1 MEEKK
6 VNYIWQGGKIVPI
19 EEAKVHILT
28 PTVFWG
34 TNVFEGLRA
43 YWNQDKGQMYCFRE
57 EEHFQRLAES
67 VKLMRMTLP
76 FDPQKYGDYV
86 KEIIVA
92 NELKEDVHFDIRVY
106 LDGIGRWYD
115 TEPSNMFIA
124 LFPIGRTMDTENGV
138 ACKIS
143 SWRRISDASMSPRI
157 KVGSNYQNSRLAVLD
172 AMFDGYASTLLL
184 NQNNKVSEGPG
195 YCVFAVKKG
204 VVITPSVTSDILESI
219 TRLTLIEL
227 FQKDMGLKVEERD
240 VDRTELYISDELFI
254 CGTRVEIVPITSLD
268 KIPIG
273 AGRPGPITKGI
284 QELYFNIVRGCEER
298 YKHWITP
305 IY

>member
-1 MEEKK
+1 MADKK
-6 VNYIWQGGKIVPI
+6 VKYIWQGAKMVPV
-19 EEAKVHILT
+19 EDATVHILT

-43 YWNQDKGQMYCFRE
+43 YWNQEQEQLYCFRE

-67 VKLMRMTLP
+67 VKMMRMSLP
-76 FDPQKYGDYV
+76 FDPEKYGDYV
-86 KEIIVA
+86 KETILA
-92 NELKEDVHFDIRVY
+92 NELREDVHFDIRVY

-124 LFPIGRTMDTENGV
+124 LFPMGRAMDVENGV
-138 ACKIS
+138 TCKIS
-143 SWRRISDASMSPRI
+143 SWRRISDASVSPRI

-172 AMFDGYASTLLL
+172 AMFDGYDATLLL

-195 YCVFAVKKG
+195 YCVFAIKKG

-227 FQKDMGLKVEERD
+227 FEKEMGLKVQERE
-240 VDRTELYISDELFI
+240 VDRTELYISEEIFI
-254 CGTRVEIVPITSLD
+254 CGTRVEIVPIISLD
-268 KIPIG
+268 KIPVG
-273 AGRPGPITKGI
+273 TGRPGPVTKKI
-284 QELYFNIVRGCEER
+284 QEIYFNIVRGLEER
-298 YKHWITP
+298 YSHWITP